1 MTQKDAPHVCSP
13 RARFPAGPH
22 GAPARLEGCALANPA
37 LSCIN
42 FKNSFCDSM
51 VRVSDPF
58 KFSRTAYKQQ
68 RFLVS
73 LQCSAEGIRGV
84 QTNLVQLAQRRS
96 LVLRSGEEKD
106 QQDPKAALI
115 PQQTKVISE

>member
-1 MTQKDAPHVCSP
+1 
-13 RARFPAGPH
+13 
-22 GAPARLEGCALANPA
+22 
-37 LSCIN
+37 
-42 FKNSFCDSM
+42 M

-73 LQCSAEGIRGV
+73 LQCSAEQIRGV
-84 QTNLVQLAQRRS
+84 QTNLVQLTQRQS
-96 LVLRSGEEKD
+96 LVLQSGEEED
-106 QQDPKAALI
+106 QQDLKAASI